1 MTGVG
6 MNVIHPCSNGR
17 GSPGVGG
24 QLEVLRGTTVKGM
37 MLLVPKGVV
46 TSSCDTKTIKINKQ
60 FGVWL
65 VSMDAT
71 SVSRTHVYMSG

>member
-1 MTGVG
+1 M
-6 MNVIHPCSNGR
+6 
-17 GSPGVGG
+17 GG

>member
-1 MTGVG
+1 M
-6 MNVIHPCSNGR
+6 
-17 GSPGVGG
+17 
-24 QLEVLRGTTVKGM
+24 KGM
-37 MLLVPKGVV
+37 MLLVPKGVI

-71 SVSRTHVYMSG
+71 SVSRTRVYEWIKGQGTGW